1 MRTLDELLTLSPDVR
16 DADSTEVVVKKY
28 THTDK
33 IPTTAC
39 AECNMEEIGML
50 QSYSASKADRA
61 KATAVDSSKA
71 D

>member
-1 MRTLDELLTLSPDVR
+1 MRTLDELLTLSSDVR
-16 DADSTEVVVKKY
+16 DAESKEEVVKKY
-28 THTDK
+28 TYSDK
-33 IPTTAC
+33 IPSTEC
-39 AECNMEEIGML
+39 AECNMEEIGIL